1 MSFNFLFSSIVI
13 FEEENEKRNENKM
26 EMDYASPLSPSFEKG
41 RGEKENELSRN
52 SLVFSSLLFS
62 KKPGRGGGK
71 GHFSFD
77 ACGCEGHRRALGY
90 CAKNVIYSNYLNK
103 TAYFR
108 TKIIKYC
115 LKNSTKS

>member
-1 MSFNFLFSSIVI
+1 MNLACFFLLLPFLLLSKR
-13 FEEENEKRNENKM
+13 EEE
-26 EMDYASPLSPSFEKG
+26 
-41 RGEKENELSRN
+41 EKENELSRN

-62 KKPGRGGGK
+62 KRKPGRGGGK

-90 CAKNVIYSNYLNK
+90 CTKIVIYSDYLNK

-115 LKNSTKS
+115 LKNSTKKNAFSCVYFT